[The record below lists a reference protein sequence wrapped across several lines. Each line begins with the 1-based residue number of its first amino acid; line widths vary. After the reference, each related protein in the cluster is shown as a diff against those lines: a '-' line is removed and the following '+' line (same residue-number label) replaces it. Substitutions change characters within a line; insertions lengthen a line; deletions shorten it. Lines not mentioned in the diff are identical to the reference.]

1 MTIIK
6 QLFSLQE
13 IDLALDSVKSQKAVA
28 EQELTARSV
37 LEKIEQPLDEDRA
50 RLEEIQSTHRMQQVD
65 AETLR
70 QRSST
75 LDGQLYGGEVANAR
89 DLPSLELEASN
100 VKAQVDQKEL
110 LLLEL
115 SVRAEDTRRRIA
127 DLETELSE
135 AQAAW
140 DSRQAYLNEQVSSLT
155 AEEEGLTA
163 QRAQLAQTLDQS
175 EVVKYDNLR
184 RSKGGTAVAK
194 VERGL
199 CQSCRMSLPSQHL
212 QRVRAGRQTV
222 NCSSCG
228 RLLLFLA

>member
-1 MTIIK
+1 MTITK

-13 IDLALDSVKSQKAVA
+13 IDLALDSVKSQKALA
-28 EQELTARSV
+28 EQEITARLV
-37 LEKIEQPLDEDRA
+37 LEKIEQSLDEDRA

-75 LDGQLYGGEVANAR
+75 LDGQRYGGDVANAR

-127 DLETELSE
+127 DLESEVAE
-135 AQAAW
+135 AQDAW
-140 DSRQAYLNEQVSSLT
+140 DSRQSYLNEQVSSLP
-155 AEEEGLTA
+155 AEEEGLTVL
-163 QRAQLAQTLDQS
+163 RCQLAQTLDQS
-175 EVVKYDNLR
+175 EVL
-184 RSKGGTAVAK
+184 
-194 VERGL
+194 
-199 CQSCRMSLPSQHL
+199 
-212 QRVRAGRQTV
+212 
-222 NCSSCG
+222 
-228 RLLLFLA
+228 

>member
-13 IDLALDSVKSQKAVA
+13 LDLALDMVRSQKAVA
-28 EQELTARSV
+28 EKELTARLA
-37 LEKIEQPLDEDRA
+37 LEKIERALEEDHGK
-50 RLEEIQSTHRMQQVD
+50 LEEIQSAHRMQQVE
-65 AETLR
+65 AGILR

-75 LDGQLYGGEVANAR
+75 LDAQLYSGEVANAR
-89 DLPSLELEASN
+89 DLPSLQLEASN
-100 VKAQVDQKEL
+100 VKAQVDQKEI

-115 SVRAEDTRRRIA
+115 SVQAEDTRRRIA
-127 DLETELSE
+127 DLERELAEVQES
-135 AQAAW
+135 W
-140 DSRQAYLNEQVSSLT
+140 NLRRAYLNQQVASLT
-155 AEEEGLTA
+155 AEESELSA
-163 QRAQLAQTLDQS
+163 QRSQLAQTLDQS
-175 EVVKYDNLR
+175 EVLRYDALR

-228 RLLLFLA
+228 RMLLFLA

>member
-13 IDLALDSVKSQKAVA
+13 LDLALDSVRSQKADA
-28 EQELTARSV
+28 EKELTARV
-37 LEKIEQPLDEDRA
+37 ALEKIERSLDDERSK
-50 RLEEIQSTHRMQQVD
+50 LEVIQSAHRMQQVE
-65 AETLR
+65 AETMR

-75 LDGQLYGGEVANAR
+75 LDEQLYSGEVANSR
-89 DLPSLELEASN
+89 DLPSLQLEVSN
-100 VKAQVDQKEL
+100 VKAQVDQKEI

-127 DLETELSE
+127 DLEKELAE
-135 AQAAW
+135 VQAAW
-140 DSRQAYLNEQVSSLT
+140 DLRQAYLNQQVALLT
-155 AEEEGLTA
+155 AEEAELSA
-163 QRAQLAQTLDQS
+163 QRSQLAQTLDQL
-175 EVVKYDNLR
+175 EVLKYDTLR

-228 RLLLFLA
+228 RMLLFLA